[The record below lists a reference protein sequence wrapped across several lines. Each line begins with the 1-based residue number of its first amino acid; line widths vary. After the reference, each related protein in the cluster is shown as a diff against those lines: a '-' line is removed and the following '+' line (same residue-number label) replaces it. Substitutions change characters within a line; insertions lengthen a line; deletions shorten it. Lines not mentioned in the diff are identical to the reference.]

1 MVKETRLYPCLF
13 SLARGLLKEASVI
26 SVNFAYY
33 VEDVQS
39 IARRSD
45 DFRVM

>member
-1 MVKETRLYPCLF
+1 MVKETGLYLCLF
-13 SLARGLLKEASVI
+13 SLARGLLKEASIV
-26 SVNFAYY
+26 SVNFAHH
-33 VEDVQS
+33 VEDVRS